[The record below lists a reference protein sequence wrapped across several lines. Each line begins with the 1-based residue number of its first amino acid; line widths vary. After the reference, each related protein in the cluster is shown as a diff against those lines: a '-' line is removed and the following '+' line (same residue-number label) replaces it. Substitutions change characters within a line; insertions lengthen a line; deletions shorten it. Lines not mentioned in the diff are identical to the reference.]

1 MYRLSSILFLVAIV
15 IPGTLSQS
23 APTVN
28 IQSQS
33 YTPNSGTRV
42 TLQCTASG
50 NPAVTLVTWYKTSGG
65 VETTVAIDNSK
76 YQGGNVASPS
86 LIIYGLSSSDTA
98 SYKCRATNSIGSSDS
113 AQIALNVNV
122 IAGIPTVTIGQGSY
136 NINSG
141 TTVTLQ
147 CTVGSTVTS
156 VSWSRILNGVPSSIT
171 VDNSKYTNANTGN
184 PSLTIASTTNADD
197 GTYVC
202 SATNSAGTS
211 SSLATVLT
219 VTTTSIQV
227 PSVTIAQTAFGA
239 QVSTTITLGCTVT
252 SAATV
257 LSVYWRRDIGSGFVD
272 ITIDGTNFS
281 GSTITLPSLT
291 LINADITDS
300 GTYQC
305 FATNAGGI
313 GSSATASVTISSA
326 VPSVDIPLTSYTT
339 TEGTTYNIPCSVS
352 STTTVTN
359 VFWQRTI
366 NGQTSTI
373 TIDGVNYSG
382 ATTGSPSLNIITAST
397 SDSGTYICSATN
409 SAGTGSDATQ
419 LTVSGAIPSVD
430 IPLTS
435 YTTTEGTTY
444 TIPCSVSSTTA
455 VTNVFWQRTINGQ
468 PSSINIDGVNF
479 SGATTGSPSLNII
492 TASTTD
498 SATYTCFASNSAGT
512 GSDSTQ
518 LIVSGT
524 VPSVDIPLT
533 SYTTTEGTT
542 YNIPC
547 SVSSTTAITNVF
559 WQRTINGQPSTIN
572 IDGVNFSGATTGSP
586 SLNIIT
592 ASTTDSATYTCFA
605 SNSAGTG
612 SDSTQLTVSA
622 TVPSV
627 DIPLTSYTTTE
638 GTT

>member
-1 MYRLSSILFLVAIV
+1 MFQHSSILLLFTLVLHGV
-15 IPGTLSQS
+15 QSQG
-23 APTVN
+23 APTVT

-65 VETTVAIDNSK
+65 VETTVAIDSSK
-76 YQGGNVASPS
+76 NQGGNVASPS

-98 SYKCRATNSIGSSDS
+98 SYKCRATNTIGSSDS

-122 IAGIPTVTIGQGSY
+122 IAGIPTVTIGLGSY

-147 CTVGSTVTS
+147 CTVGSTVTVTA

-197 GTYVC
+197 GIYVC

-219 VTTTSIQV
+219 VTTTSIQI
-227 PSVTIAQTAFGA
+227 PTVTIFQTAFGA

-257 LSVYWRRDIGSGFVD
+257 LSVYWRRDMGSGFVD
-272 ITIDGTNFS
+272 ITIDGTHFS
-281 GSTITLPSLT
+281 GSTITVPSLT

-326 VPSVDIPLTSYTT
+326 APSVNIQLASYTT
-339 TEGTTYNIPCSVS
+339 TIGTTYTIPCSVS

-373 TIDGVNYSG
+373 TIDGVNFSG
-382 ATTGSPSLNIITAST
+382 ATTGAPSLNIITASI

-419 LTVSGAIPSVD
+419 LTVSGGVP
-430 IPLTS
+430 
-435 YTTTEGTTY
+435 
-444 TIPCSVSSTTA
+444 A
-455 VTNVFWQRTINGQ
+455 VTISQTGYSTITGNSITLGCTVSADPTHTSVFWQLNINGITQ
-468 PSSINIDGVNF
+468 NITIDGVNY
-479 SGATTGSPSLNII
+479 SGSTVNSPSLTVLHAN
-492 TASTTD
+492 TGD
-498 SATYTCFASNSAGT
+498 SGTYTCFATNSLGT
-512 GSDSTQ
+512 GQSSQTT
-518 LIVSGT
+518 LT
-524 VPSVDIPLT
+524 V
-533 SYTTTEGTT
+533 
-542 YNIPC
+542 
-547 SVSSTTAITNVF
+547 
-559 WQRTINGQPSTIN
+559 
-572 IDGVNFSGATTGSP
+572 TGSKFCLFI
-586 SLNIIT
+586 SIIFE
-592 ASTTDSATYTCFA
+592 SEIILCQCIILLK
-605 SNSAGTG
+605 G
-612 SDSTQLTVSA
+612 QM
-622 TVPSV
+622 
-627 DIPLTSYTTTE
+627 
-638 GTT
+638 